1 MSNMKRK
8 IAIAVAPAARH
19 KDEKSEHR
27 GTKEECLSVMTP
39 EEIAGDVIE
48 CYKNGA
54 AIVHM
59 HVRDENGHLT
69 NDITQFKRTIS
80 LIKDKCDILIEGS
93 TGGVSELSVEERGFV
108 ISLPEVEISAINM
121 GSVNLGEA
129 AFVNEPEDI
138 RIWAKMMQDYNVVPV
153 VQCFEPGMLETVRV
167 LKEEG
172 VLKLP
177 IIYGIPM
184 GFVGSQPSCSVN
196 MQYMVNLMPDNAVW
210 YFQQH
215 GMRDLSMLAAAVA
228 AGAKII
234 RVGFE
239 DSIFYAPGK
248 TAKTNAELVEKI
260 AEVVRL
266 IGYEVATADEVRE
279 FIGLNN
285 INKYARK
292 Q

>member
-93 TGGVSELSVEERGFV
+93 TGGELSVEERGIV
-108 ISLPEVEISAINM
+108 ISIPEVEISAINM

-129 AFVNEPEDI
+129 AFVNEPEEI
-138 RIWAKMMQDYNVVPV
+138 RMWAKMMQNYNVVPV
-153 VQCFEPGMLETVRV
+153 MQCFEPGMIETVRV

-172 VLKLP
+172 ILKP
-177 IIYGIPM
+177 PYIYGLPM
-184 GFVGSQPSCSVN
+184 GFSGSQPSCSVN

-215 GMRDLSMLAAAVA
+215 GMEDLSMLAAAVA

-239 DSIFYAPGK
+239 DSIYYAPGK

-266 IGYEVATADEVRE
+266 IGYEVATVDEVRE
-279 FIGLNN
+279 IIGLKN
-285 INKYARK
+285 
-292 Q
+292 